1 MPLDVDG
8 EESPT
13 AGDALEFLFALVI
26 ERDARTSYE
35 VFDGGGD
42 EDLPGCSESRDS
54 RTDVHGHAGDVLAAD
69 LELTGVESSAD
80 VDAQSSE
87 GVANG
92 DGAVDGS
99 SRSVEGGH
107 EFISDRVDFLAA
119 EALQLAAHGPVVAVE
134 DLTPLAVAQLSG
146 ALGGA
151 DDVGEQ
157 HRRQH
162 SVGVGGGA
170 YTGQEFFDLV
180 DVSVAVASEDE
191 VVGPGYLNQPAA
203 GDALGQ
209 VLGVGPAV

>member
-107 EFISDRVDFLAA
+107 EFISDRVDFLTT
-119 EALQLAAHGPVVAVE
+119 ETLQLAAHGPVVAVNVS
-134 DLTPLAVAQLSG
+134 DFVQSSFQVAVRRSKVKTAPG
-146 ALGGA
+146 AEVITRGRLRENVMVKIDAISLFEMTCCEPGDG
-151 DDVGEQ
+151 
-157 HRRQH
+157 
-162 SVGVGGGA
+162 
-170 YTGQEFFDLV
+170 
-180 DVSVAVASEDE
+180 DVSGWAAVVNE
-191 VVGPGYLNQPAA
+191 
-203 GDALGQ
+203 
-209 VLGVGPAV
+209 